1 MYASQQQYNHLK
13 ARYFAAIYSKC
24 FRIQS
29 QQLAK
34 IYSLLRENQ
43 DQLGEMS
50 FDDVKQ
56 QLGMY
61 KTE

>member
-1 MYASQQQYNHLK
+1 MQSLEGAILHRYN
-13 ARYFAAIYSKC
+13 SKC